1 MTIYLQRNE
10 VDSLIQELRQWQQE
24 CRTIEDMRLNAL
36 ESLHCLEQEIS
47 ESGFTEKH
55 LKEDYNHLYEQV
67 GLIIKFICS

>member
-1 MTIYLQRNE
+1 
-10 VDSLIQELRQWQQE
+10 
-24 CRTIEDMRLNAL
+24 MRLNAL

-47 ESGFTEKH
+47 ESGFTEKQ